1 MFTRFTQSMMALLM
15 AVPMCWCCLAQ
26 ALPAREVET
35 ECMSC
40 HKFLL
45 PEDMP
50 KQHEPKSDCPCCQGT
65 LERNLSPDI
74 AAAPRLVLVDL
85 QTWVW
90 SPVEEV
96 LPPTRWEQQEKGL
109 TLPTNHGP
117 PRTAAPRYHQHCAL
131 LI

>member
-1 MFTRFTQSMMALLM
+1 MITRFTQSLMALLM

-26 ALPAREVET
+26 VLPTET

-40 HKFLL
+40 HQFLL

-50 KQHEPKSDCPCCQGT
+50 KQHEPDSDCPCCQGT
-65 LERNLSPDI
+65 LERNLFPDI

-90 SPVEEV
+90 SPVEEA
-96 LPPTRWEQQEKGL
+96 LPPTRWEQGAGHRL
-109 TLPTNHGP
+109 IANHGP
-117 PRTAAPRYHQHCAL
+117 PRKVVPLYRQHCSML
-131 LI
+131 T

>member
-1 MFTRFTQSMMALLM
+1 MFTRITQSMMALLM

-45 PEDMP
+45 LEDMP

-90 SPVEEV
+90 QPVEEV
-96 LPPTRWEQQEKGL
+96 LPAMGWVREAGL
-109 TLPTNHGP
+109 RLIPNHGP
-117 PRTAAPRYHQHCAL
+117 PRASTPHYRQHCSML
-131 LI
+131 T

>member
-1 MFTRFTQSMMALLM
+1 MFTRFTQSIMVLLM

-26 ALPAREVET
+26 ALPAREIEKD
-35 ECMSC
+35 CMSC

-90 SPVEEV
+90 PPVEEM
-96 LPPTRWEQQEKGL
+96 LPAICWAPEAAFRL
-109 TLPTNHGP
+109 IANHGP
-117 PRTAAPRYHQHCAL
+117 PRTVVPLYRQHCSML
-131 LI
+131 T